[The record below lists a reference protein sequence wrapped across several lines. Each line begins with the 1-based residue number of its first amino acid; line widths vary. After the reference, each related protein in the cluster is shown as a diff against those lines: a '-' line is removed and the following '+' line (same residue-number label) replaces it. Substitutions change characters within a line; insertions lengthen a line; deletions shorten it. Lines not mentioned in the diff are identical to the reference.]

1 MDYKKAFY
9 GLVIIVIVVMAGVA
23 LFGNNPSNKN
33 QTPSSSSSTEQGT
46 DLNYANQG
54 LTHFPK
60 DALSHTDAVSLNLS
74 GNDLTGALPAEIRK
88 LTNLQTLDVSN
99 NRMTGIP
106 AEIGQLKNLKTLNYA
121 NNQITGLPMEMG
133 NLTQLQTLDLRGN
146 PDISQQ
152 DLSKIRAK
160 LTNTDIRL

>member
-9 GLVIIVIVVMAGVA
+9 GLVIIVIIAVTAAA
-23 LFGNNPSNKN
+23 LLGNNPANKN
-33 QTPSSSSSTEQGT
+33 QTPSSSSSAGQGT

-54 LTHFPK
+54 LTQFPK
-60 DALSHTDAVSLNLS
+60 DALSHTDAVSLDLS

-88 LTNLQTLDVSN
+88 LANLQTLDISN

-106 AEIGQLKNLKTLNYA
+106 AEIGQLKNLKTLNYS
-121 NNQITGLPMEMG
+121 NNQITGLPMEIG

-146 PDISQQ
+146 PNISQQ

>member
-1 MDYKKAFY
+1 MNYKKAFY
-9 GLVIIVIVVMAGVA
+9 GLVVVVIIAVAGVA
-23 LFGNNPSNKN
+23 LFGNNPTNKN
-33 QTPSSSSSTEQGT
+33 QTSSGSSSAGQGT

-60 DALSHTDAVSLNLS
+60 DALNHTDAVSLNLS
-74 GNDLTGALPAEIRK
+74 GNSLTGALPAEIRK

-106 AEIGQLKNLKTLNYA
+106 AEIGQLKNLETLNYA
-121 NNQITGLPMEMG
+121 NNQITGLPMELG

-146 PDISQQ
+146 PNVSQQ
-152 DLSKIRAK
+152 DLSRVRAK
-160 LTNTDIRL
+160 LTSTDIKL